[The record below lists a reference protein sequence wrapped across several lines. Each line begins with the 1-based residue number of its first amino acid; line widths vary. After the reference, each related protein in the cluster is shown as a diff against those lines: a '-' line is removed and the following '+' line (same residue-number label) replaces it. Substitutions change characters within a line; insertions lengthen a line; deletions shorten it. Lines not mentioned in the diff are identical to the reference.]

1 MVRKEREKAHPG
13 SCSHY
18 GEPAPTTG
26 LARIRRYHPRAT
38 SSQVDESLFGN
49 CHQKMAPTGQLALD
63 SDPCS
68 DRALA
73 KAMQAVPGTTKA
85 IESLR
90 IITKDHVRDLIIPT
104 EDPSGKTLIMSPM
117 DFERIK
123 AESRIVSEEERH
135 AMRKAINAEKMQAAE
150 LVAIRKGFI
159 RAKEMERK
167 KNEKLTDVEEVA
179 RDRALYL
186 LEKANSMRLEQ
197 EDEIRKI
204 NETIV
209 GAKCH
214 AIRDAQI
221 LEKEQIAKEMLD
233 EDRRLDTM
241 MEVDR
246 QKALKMQDE
255 IECKRKENGL
265 RAKVH
270 VIEQMEEKEK
280 ERILQQEVKALEA
293 RDRLQA
299 MEQLHQED
307 LENLQEKQRK
317 QVQTHQEIMAANK
330 AVRRRREQLQEQ
342 DRIADQKVREFQ
354 DAKTKR
360 EAEYEE
366 LQKRLKREKAIEIAR
381 LQALQ
386 KRAHDVKAEQDELR
400 AKRSQEAAE
409 REWRR
414 KELEDEQKKAKLNE
428 ELKKSRISQIQQKQH
443 FLAVQATKERQE
455 FERVLRVQK
464 EQMAKEQQEEE
475 DRRQGRTRYASD
487 LRHQIREKEQKQ
499 IAEKATFFEEGR
511 RLKEEAQQRR
521 LRLDQIKRKKL
532 QELRSVGLPEKYCH
546 QIERR
551 LEAISA

>member
-1 MVRKEREKAHPG
+1 MQACPG
-13 SCSHY
+13 SCNRFGH
-18 GEPAPTTG
+18 PAPTSG
-26 LARIRRYHPRAT
+26 LARTRRYHPRAT

-49 CHQKMAPTGQLALD
+49 CHQRTAPTGHLALD

-68 DRALA
+68 DQALA
-73 KAMQAVPGTTKA
+73 KVMQTVPGTTKA

-90 IITKDHVRDLIIPT
+90 IITKDHVRDLIIPS
-104 EDPSGKTLIMSPM
+104 EDPSGKTLVMSPV

-123 AESRIVSEEERH
+123 AESRVVSEEERH
-135 AMRKAINAEKMQAAE
+135 AMRKAIEAEKMQAAE
-150 LVAIRKGFI
+150 LSAVRKGFI
-159 RAKEMERK
+159 RAKEMERQ
-167 KNEKLTDVEEVA
+167 KNERLTDVEEAA

-204 NETIV
+204 NQTIV

-221 LEKEQIAKEMLD
+221 LEKDQIAKEMLE

-255 IECKRKENGL
+255 IEYKRKENGL
-265 RAKVH
+265 RAKAH
-270 VIEQMEEKEK
+270 IIEQIEEKEK

-307 LENLQEKQRK
+307 LENLQEKRRK
-317 QVQTHQEIMAANK
+317 QAQTHQEVMAANE
-330 AVRRRREQLQEQ
+330 AVWRRREQLQEE
-342 DRIADQKVREFQ
+342 DRVADQKVREFQ
-354 DAKTKR
+354 DAKMKR

-366 LQKRLKREKAIEIAR
+366 LQKRLRREKAIEIAR

-414 KELEDEQKKAKLNE
+414 KELEDERKKAKLNE
-428 ELKKSRISQIQQKQH
+428 ELKKSRVSQIQQKQH

-464 EQMAKEQQEEE
+464 EQMAKEQWEEE
-475 DRRQGRTRYASD
+475 DRRHSRTRYASD
-487 LRHQIREKEQKQ
+487 LRRQMREKEQKQ
-499 IAEKATFFEEGR
+499 IAEKAAFFEEGK
-511 RLKEEAQQRR
+511 RLKEEAEQRR
-521 LRLDQIKRKKL
+521 LRLDHIKREKL

-551 LEAISA
+551 LESISA